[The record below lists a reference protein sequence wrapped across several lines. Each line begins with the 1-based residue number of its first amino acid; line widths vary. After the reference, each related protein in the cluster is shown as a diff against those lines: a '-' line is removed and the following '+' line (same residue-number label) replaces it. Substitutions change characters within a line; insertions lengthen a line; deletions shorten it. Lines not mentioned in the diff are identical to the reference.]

1 MYHLIVG
8 ALAVAI
14 GAAVTVGGM
23 WYGGPIYTTAKA
35 RADLL
40 AIEGQAQQIAAAMTF
55 YEQDHV
61 RSSSLGE
68 DAAALDALQTSGYL
82 KEVPPGSWTIKSV
95 SSMWRPI
102 SRQDA
107 ETCSTMN
114 KLAGFGAACPPCD
127 SDAEKDYPVC
137 QRAL

>member
-1 MYHLIVG
+1 MYLLIVG
-8 ALAVAI
+8 GIAVAI
-14 GAAVTVGGM
+14 GAAVTLGGM

-35 RADLL
+35 RADLI

-82 KEVPPGSWTIKSV
+82 KEVPPGSWTIKSAAA
-95 SSMWRPI
+95 MWKPI
-102 SRQDA
+102 SQQSA
-107 ETCSTMN
+107 ESCAAMN
-114 KLAGFGAACPPCD
+114 KLAGFDAVCPPCD
-127 SDAEKDYPVC
+127 SDADAKYPVC
-137 QRAL
+137 QQPI